1 VHWLLAFFANLGV
14 VELEVKKLG
23 DRGVVTRE
31 EVLPLV
37 RRKFIQLLALG
48 WKRRTIRL
56 FIDFVEVFVED
67 IQDVY
72 DAFEGVMLIV
82 ALVERIYFLNGFF
95 EFNRLYFPFFSIP
108 EFVYE
113 VTIAAGY
120 ISSTSKFA

>member
-1 VHWLLAFFANLGV
+1 LLSLFTDLGV

-23 DRGVVTRE
+23 DRRVVTRE

-37 RRKFIQLLALG
+37 RRKFIQTLSLG
-48 WKRRTIRL
+48 WKRRTIGL

-67 IQDVY
+67 VQDVY

-82 ALVERIYFLNGFF
+82 ALVERIYFRNGFF

-113 VTIAAGY
+113 VTIAVGHL
-120 ISSTSKFA
+120 SSTSEFV